1 MNNKLHTLSLCLLM
15 ASTVTFANENKA
27 LNISKG
33 MTEYQHFFTY
43 PFIDKAMRD
52 EKNGKY
58 KEAFTEVEH
67 ALKKA
72 PNNDGLLKYGIEL
85 SIKIGNYQLME
96 PWLKKLPL
104 AQQNAL
110 SVHLKLT
117 QLNHPK
123 LLTYFELHQL
133 LEGLSLHDQELGYQT
148 LFYANLHHYGPKKTL
163 AWSQSI
169 PFNLKVKSAIAPEAQ
184 LAFSQKDYVGVID
197 ALTHL
202 AQVDKLS
209 GDDRYMLA
217 LSYLNLGQ
225 IKPALA
231 LANTAPNSHIS
242 DRILTEYAFHLLGQK
257 DYVKAMAV
265 FSDLEKKKGLNAE
278 ASAAYQSLKKLTTEQ
293 IAQKAALEYTSC
305 IQEVVEALPNKQ
317 QARMLLKGCDPATHS
332 VQWLNLAE
340 ESNAINL
347 LEKTSFSNQRLA
359 KKRINILVN
368 SYVKTNNWKAI
379 TRLSKQLHQPSQLF
393 VLATSYDHLKQYRQA
408 ATIWLQLY
416 QQQGRI
422 SEFKSALYALS
433 KAKRHD
439 EMSQLLSRLLKQ
451 HSKLLR
457 YSVITDTF
465 VNDFYAASYAYSL
478 AQVMLLNQHLSKS
491 KQIKSDYWVNAK
503 QCDDV
508 INTDLSTQHAFA
520 ILAVAQCK
528 AEMNKQQAITMVEAI
543 EPKGVM
549 EDVLLGSWYA
559 DLNNNQKAVTYW
571 QLVPQEQLNDYQFH
585 QYINSLLD
593 LKLLQQAKN
602 LWRQRSINSS
612 QWQRIDGSRIF
623 LGLGNAVEA
632 ERLLTQAHDPFKKEA
647 EAIALFHVYQQT
659 QQTAKVTS
667 VYNQIQARYGINN
680 QLTQE
685 YAFYLSR
692 HQPQQA
698 AYVMQRLLAQ
708 PDYQPNVFILTAYG
722 DVLAKLD
729 QNKQAKIRYQ
739 QAIDLLL
746 EDKKPLTETEKKL
759 QHYLQDS
766 HRNVNQGWDFSISGW
781 VGKNASSRSSLITG
795 HTGDYY
801 QQLEAKY
808 YFNEMQW
815 KLPRTALYI
824 NYGYSTNFTDTVSL
838 GRDQQNYGK
847 GFNDTI
853 EVGLE
858 WKPLQDYTV
867 FIRGGLKSQK
877 TMNDYQVNPYLT
889 IRGDLLA
896 NDAWSKAWK
905 YNQQQWWFQQ
915 LYTEGTVNLAHID
928 NYSLFGRY
936 DLGRVVKV
944 SDNHK
949 QRIVPY
955 SFIQYSYSSYNTE
968 ETLNIKTIDNDLR
981 YGLGVLWLSEWMS
994 DRYDGYKLISE
1005 LGMEWQYVGQS
1016 STAREGDNAF
1026 LLRYVLHY

>member
-1 MNNKLHTLSLCLLM
+1 VT
-15 ASTVTFANENKA
+15 STVTLADDDKA

-33 MTEYQHFFTY
+33 MTEYQHFATY

-52 EKNGKY
+52 EKNGQY
-58 KEAFTEVEH
+58 KEAFTELEH

-72 PNNDGLLKYGIEL
+72 PNNHELLKYGIEL
-85 SIKIGNYQLME
+85 SIKMDNYQLME
-96 PWLKKLPL
+96 SWLEKLPL
-104 AQQNAL
+104 AQRNAL

-148 LFYANLHHYGPKKTL
+148 LFYANLHHYGAKKTL

-184 LAFSQKDYVGVID
+184 LAFSQKDYVGTID
-197 ALTHL
+197 ALAHL

-209 GDDRYMLA
+209 GDDRYILA
-217 LSYLNLGQ
+217 LSYLKLGQ

-231 LANTAPNSHIS
+231 LANTDPNSHTS
-242 DRILTEYAFHLLGQK
+242 NRILTEYAFHLLGQK

-265 FSDLEKKKGLNAE
+265 FSELEKNKGLNAE
-278 ASAAYQSLKKLTTEQ
+278 ASVAYQDLKKLTTEQ
-293 IAQKAALEYTSC
+293 IAQKAALEYTPC
-305 IQEVVEALPNKQ
+305 TQEVVEALPNKH
-317 QARMLLKGCDPATHS
+317 QARILLAGCDPTTHS
-332 VQWLNLAE
+332 AQWLNLAE
-340 ESNAINL
+340 ASNAINL

-379 TRLSKQLHQPSQLF
+379 TRLSKQLHQPSQLS
-393 VLATSYDHLKQYRQA
+393 VLATSYDKLKQYPQA
-408 ATIWLQLY
+408 ATIWLKLY
-416 QQQGRI
+416 QQQRKI
-422 SEFKSALYALS
+422 SLLKSALYALS
-433 KAKRHD
+433 KANNHD
-439 EMSQLLSRLLKQ
+439 EMSQLLSSLLKQ
-451 HSKLLR
+451 NSIALR
-457 YSVITDTF
+457 YSAITGAF
-465 VNDFYAASYAYSL
+465 VDDFYAASDAYSL
-478 AQVMLLNQHLSKS
+478 TQVRQLNQHLSMS
-491 KQIKSDYWVNAK
+491 KQIKSDYWVNAN

-508 INTDLSTQHAFA
+508 INTDLSAQPAFA
-520 ILAVAQCK
+520 IMAVAQCK
-528 AEMNKQQAITMVEAI
+528 AETNKQQAITMVEAI
-543 EPKGVM
+543 EPKGIM
-549 EDVLLGSWYA
+549 EQLLLGSWYA
-559 DLNNNQKAVTYW
+559 DINNSQQAITHW
-571 QLVPQEQLNDYQFH
+571 QSVPQSQLNDYQFH

-593 LKLLQQAKN
+593 LKLLQQAQS

-623 LGLGNAVEA
+623 LGLGNATEA
-632 ERLLTQAHDPFKKEA
+632 ERLLTQAHDPFKKEP

-667 VYNQIQARYGINN
+667 VYNQIQARYGANN

-698 AYVMQRLLAQ
+698 AYVMQRLFEQ
-708 PDYQPNVFILTAYG
+708 PNYQPNVFILTAYG

-729 QNKQAKIRYQ
+729 HNKQAKVRYQ

-746 EDKKPLTETEKKL
+746 EDKKPLTETDKKL

-766 HRNVNQGWDFSISGW
+766 HRNVYQGWDFSVAGW
-781 VGKNASSRSSLITG
+781 VGQNASSRSSLITG
-795 HTGDYY
+795 QTGDYY

-808 YFNEMQW
+808 YFNETQW
-815 KLPRTALYI
+815 QLPRSALYI
-824 NYGYSTNFTDTVSL
+824 NYGYSTNFTDSVSV
-838 GRDQQNYGK
+838 GGDQQNYGK
-847 GFNDTI
+847 GFNDAV

-858 WKPLQDYTV
+858 WKPLKEYTV

-905 YNQQQWWFQQ
+905 YDQQQWWFQQ
-915 LYTEGTVNLAHID
+915 LYAEGVANLANID
-928 NYSLFGRY
+928 NLSFFGRY

-955 SFIQYSYSSYNTE
+955 GFMQYSYSSYDAE
-968 ETLNIKTIDNDLR
+968 ETLNIKTTDNDVR

-994 DRYDGYKLISE
+994 NHYDGYKLISE

-1016 STAREGDNAF
+1016 STAKEGDNAF
-1026 LLRYVLHY
+1026 LLRYALYY